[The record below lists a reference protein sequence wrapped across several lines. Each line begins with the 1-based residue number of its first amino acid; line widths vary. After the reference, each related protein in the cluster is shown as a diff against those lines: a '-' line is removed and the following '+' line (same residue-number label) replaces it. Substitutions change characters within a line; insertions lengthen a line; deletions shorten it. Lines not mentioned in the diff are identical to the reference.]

1 MSYFNTDR
9 RGTMARL
16 QRVFISYRRDD
27 AVDVAG
33 RVRDWLVKTWKLIP
47 DNVFMDLSTILPG
60 ADFEQVIDQ
69 EIAKCDA
76 MIIIMSPSWLTHV
89 KSAEVSYPRLEAETG
104 IRRGLQIIPAM
115 VGITTTP
122 TAEDLPESLRPL
134 LRRNI
139 RPIRPD
145 SFDYDMEWVRKALGV
160 RTIRRAP
167 LITTLSALLLVAA
180 GFGGLSQVPAG
191 NPVWRVFHAPMT
203 TRSGDPTVGLTT
215 SSTNP
220 SIGGP
225 SPSGGGTNPS
235 GGGTPPLTLS
245 AVPPVPAHS
254 VVNVGG
260 FHTPDDGYRHGIV
273 ATNDGKISEIF
284 YSPAIGVHIAQLT
297 TVPGIVSIAGFYTP
311 DDGYRHVIV
320 ATTDGKISEI
330 FYSPA
335 IGVHVAQLTTVS
347 GIVSIAGFYTP
358 EDRYRH
364 VIVATNDG
372 KISDVSYSPSIGLQ
386 QAPLGNM

>member
-1 MSYFNTDR
+1 
-9 RGTMARL
+9 MARL
-16 QRVFISYRRDD
+16 QRVFISYRRED

-33 RVRDWLVKTWKLIP
+33 RVRDWLVKTWKLAP
-47 DNVFMDLSTILPG
+47 ENVFMDLSTILPG

-89 KSAEVSYPRLEAETG
+89 NSAEVSYPRLEAETA

-122 TAEDLPESLRPL
+122 TAEDLAESLRPL

-160 RTIRRAP
+160 RTFRSAP

-191 NPVWRVFHAPMT
+191 NPVWRVFHAPIT
-203 TRSGDPTVGLTT
+203 TRSGDPTVGLTA

-220 SIGGP
+220 SGGGPSPSGGGPSPSGGGP
-225 SPSGGGTNPS
+225 SPSGGGTPPQ
-235 GGGTPPLTLS
+235 TPT
-245 AVPPVPAHS
+245 AVLPVQAHS
-254 VVNVGG
+254 VVNVAG

-273 ATNDGKISEIF
+273 ATTDGKVSEVF
-284 YSPAIGVHIAQLT
+284 YSPAIGVHVAQLT

-311 DDGYRHVIV
+311 DDGYRHVIL
-320 ATTDGKISEI
+320 ATTDGKVSEV

-335 IGVHVAQLTTVS
+335 IGVHVAQLTTVP

-358 EDRYRH
+358 DDGYRH
-364 VIVATNDG
+364 VILATTDG
-372 KISDVSYSPSIGLQ
+372 KVSEVFYSPAIGVQ